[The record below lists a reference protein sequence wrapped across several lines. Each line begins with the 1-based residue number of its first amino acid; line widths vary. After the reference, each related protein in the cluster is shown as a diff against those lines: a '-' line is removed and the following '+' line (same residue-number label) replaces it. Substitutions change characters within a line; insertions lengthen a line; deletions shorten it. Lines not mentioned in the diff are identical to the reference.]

1 MSKNHT
7 YAALICKHC
16 NAHLSVDT
24 ENPTVTCE
32 YCGATYRTSDLLPS
46 SGMTAQD
53 PETQPEPETDPL
65 GPLGEPARGRS
76 RTPKQKRRLLFIVL
90 ILAVLT
96 ICCVRCSV
104 NVISDGASSSSTS
117 ASSVPVTA
125 PSASSSS
132 SGSSSDAFGGSGAT
146 SSSSSS
152 GSFSSSN
159 SSSSMVITPATH
171 SNPNAVTPA
180 FKQQIDEFETALNNC
195 LQKVANGDTSM
206 EPYLELI
213 MILDEMD
220 EIDESSLSAADRAYM
235 RETLVHM
242 ASNIPAVMGSGFQ
255 LHLGSNLQNVI
266 N

>member
-16 NAHLSVDT
+16 NAHLSVDA

-132 SGSSSDAFGGSGAT
+132 SSPSSGAFGGSGAT
-146 SSSSSS
+146 SSSSPS
-152 GSFSSSN
+152 GSSSSSN

-180 FKQQIDEFETALNNC
+180 FKQQIDEFETALDNC

-206 EPYLELI
+206 EPYLELV